1 MRNRMLA
8 VLFFSFVMFVYGI
21 IGHPVNAQEVLAQTE
36 EAVPQF
42 VQYDLAFPGILPDQ
56 PLYKLKVL
64 RDKLQ
69 ALLIANPKK
78 KIDFY
83 LRQTDKGIL
92 ASAMLVDK
100 NNIPLAQQTALK
112 AEHNYTLLTYE
123 LYKLAERPNPEYFKT
138 LQTAALKHQEV
149 IRLLISRVSENQRV
163 PFEQVLE
170 FSTRNL
176 ETVKKHEETLMRR
189 IIEEEEWE
197 EESASPTPEE

>member
-1 MRNRMLA
+1 MLA